1 MIAVGLVDDHSITRH
16 GIRTILELNS
26 EIKVILEATH
36 GLDLLNQLETARQ
49 EPDIVMM
56 DINMPVMN
64 GFKTVQELQLK
75 FPAIRIII
83 FSLIAE
89 EDTIINM
96 ISSGACGYIPK
107 NADPAILANAVIS
120 VYENGFYL
128 GKWAKKE
135 YFSRSGT
142 VKKREGFSGK
152 QFLSAKELQFMNLA
166 ATNLSYQE
174 IAAEMNVQPK
184 TVENYR
190 DSLFRKLDLKNRA
203 ALALYGYKNGLLDLF
218 E

>member
-166 ATNLSYQE
+166 ATNLSYKE